1 MKQSKNIK
9 YLGFV
14 EKSVFERIM
23 KYSDLFCKS
32 KSKNVKLITLKSMLK
47 PSALE
52 ALNAKE
58 NHYFCS
64 TKDCDVVYFDSNNQ
78 VYLVSDIQVP
88 FSI

>member
-1 MKQSKNIK
+1 
-9 YLGFV
+9 
-14 EKSVFERIM
+14 
-23 KYSDLFCKS
+23 
-32 KSKNVKLITLKSMLK
+32 MLK

-78 VYLVSDIQVP
+78 VYLVSDIKVA